1 MSEVPT
7 RGAREALKSF
17 VERIEN
23 IAEQISDLRDDQ
35 KAVFAEAKAD
45 GFDPKSIRRIIK
57 RRQKDPAEIAEN
69 EAIDGTYMHAIG
81 MQAESPLHVQVGR
94 LVRDGMSREQVIETF
109 QLLVPVNGEV
119 IASIGGE
126 AMRIWRTEDG
136 EAFAEPYARPTAAPA
151 PERPSRDLESDAIE
165 ETRDREGDRIRAAA
179 DRAERRR
186 RTH

>member
-1 MSEVPT
+1 MSEIRT
-7 RGAREALKSF
+7 KGAREALKSF
-17 VERIEN
+17 VERIESL
-23 IAEQISDLRDDQ
+23 AEQIADLKDDQ

-126 AMRIWRTEDG
+126 AVRIWRTEDG
-136 EAFAEPYARPTAAPA
+136 EAFAEPYVRPTAA

-165 ETRDREGDRIRAAA
+165 ETHDRDADRIRAAA